1 MNRAMVPR
9 GLYAVTDETLSGPDL
24 VQQVAQAIHGGAVM
38 VQYRNKRSDPG
49 QRLWQANDLQML
61 CHSLQVPLIINDDI
75 ELARECRAAG
85 VHLGKDD
92 ASIATAR
99 TVLGTQAIIGVS
111 CYNSLA
117 LAQAA
122 QAAGA
127 DYVAF
132 GSFFVSST
140 KPDAV
145 RADLA
150 LLRAAQATLTIPIVA
165 IGGIS
170 VENGRALI
178 DAGAALLAVVS
189 GLFGATDITTAAR
202 DYTQLFS

>member
-1 MNRAMVPR
+1 MSRPAVPR
-9 GLYAVTDETLSGPDL
+9 GLYAVTDAHCAGPDL
-24 VQQVAQAIHGGAVM
+24 VQQVALAIQGGAVM
-38 VQYRNKRSDPG
+38 IQYRDKHGDAG

-61 CHSLQVPLIINDDI
+61 CHSLQVPLIINDDV

-92 ASIATAR
+92 VSIATAR
-99 TVLGTQAIIGVS
+99 AALGAQAIIGVS
-111 CYNSLA
+111 CYDSLA

-132 GSFFVSST
+132 GSFFASPT

-145 RADLA
+145 RADPA
-150 LLRAAQATLTIPIVA
+150 LLRDASGMLKIPIVA
-165 IGGIS
+165 IGGIT
-170 VENGRALI
+170 VANGASLLA
-178 DAGAALLAVVS
+178 AGASMLAVSS
-189 GLFGATDITTAAR
+189 GLFRAADITAAGR
-202 DYTQLFS
+202 GYAQLFL

>member
-1 MNRAMVPR
+1 MNRAVVPR
-9 GLYAVTDETLSGPDL
+9 GLYAVTDESRSGPDL
-24 VQQVAQAIHGGAVM
+24 VQQVAHAIHGGAVM
-38 VQYRNKRSDPG
+38 VQYRDKHSDPG

-61 CHSLQVPLIINDDI
+61 CHSLQVPLIVNDDI
-75 ELARECRAAG
+75 ELARQCRAAG

-92 ASIATAR
+92 ATIAMAR
-99 TVLGTQAIIGVS
+99 AALGEQAIIGVS

-117 LAQAA
+117 MAQSA

-127 DYVAF
+127 DYIAF
-132 GSFFVSST
+132 GSFFVSPT
-140 KPDAV
+140 KPDAI

-150 LLRAAQATLTIPIVA
+150 LLREAQAALTIPIVA

-170 VENGRALI
+170 VENGGALI

-189 GLFGATDITTAAR
+189 GLFGAADITTAAC

>member
-1 MNRAMVPR
+1 
-9 GLYAVTDETLSGPDL
+9 
-24 VQQVAQAIHGGAVM
+24 M
-38 VQYRNKRSDPG
+38 VQYRDKHSDAG

-140 KPDAV
+140 KPDTV

-150 LLRAAQATLTIPIVA
+150 LLREAQAALTIPIVA

-170 VENGRALI
+170 VENGGALVA
-178 DAGAALLAVVS
+178 AGASLLAVVS
-189 GLFGATDITTAAR
+189 DLFGATDITASAR
-202 DYTQLFS
+202 GYTQLFS